1 MRIDDPAVARPTAS
15 RTEPGGLPSYASA
28 LGVAIAVTLFYS
40 LASFAAGFAED
51 DTRWLARWEHQAAD
65 AELAGDAAFFMRG
78 LHADWSGALDNG
90 AFQTRRQRVAD
101 VRDAPK
107 GLPLRSTL
115 RDLDVRID
123 GDVAIATYGK
133 HLEGNVDGKGVLVD
147 LMATDTFVRRDG
159 RWLQLASH
167 VSKVAP
173 PEE

>member
-78 LHADWSGALDNG
+78 LHAD
-90 AFQTRRQRVAD
+90 
-101 VRDAPK
+101 
-107 GLPLRSTL
+107 
-115 RDLDVRID
+115 
-123 GDVAIATYGK
+123 
-133 HLEGNVDGKGVLVD
+133 
-147 LMATDTFVRRDG
+147 
-159 RWLQLASH
+159 
-167 VSKVAP
+167 
-173 PEE
+173 

>member
-1 MRIDDPAVARPTAS
+1 M
-15 RTEPGGLPSYASA
+15 
-28 LGVAIAVTLFYS
+28 
-40 LASFAAGFAED
+40 
-51 DTRWLARWEHQAAD
+51 
-65 AELAGDAAFFMRG
+65 
-78 LHADWSGALDNG
+78 
-90 AFQTRRQRVAD
+90 
-101 VRDAPK
+101 
-107 GLPLRSTL
+107 
-115 RDLDVRID
+115 RID